1 MRRLLAWWARRS
13 GSTRPALH
21 RWCHPQYT
29 VPCDPMTKLDL
40 ANLDNG
46 VAPAPR
52 EKGRGNGRAND
63 HGREAR
69 DAVTV
74 FVDGYGI

>member
-1 MRRLLAWWARRS
+1 MRRLLAWWTRRS

-46 VAPAPR
+46 VGSMPKRDVTPGWR
-52 EKGRGNGRAND
+52 ECQGRQ
-63 HGREAR
+63 ER
-69 DAVTV
+69 DTVTV
-74 FVDGYGI
+74 FVDGYGM

>member
-1 MRRLLAWWARRS
+1 MRRMLAWWARRS

-21 RWCHPQYT
+21 RWCHPQYA

-46 VAPAPR
+46 VGSLP
-52 EKGRGNGRAND
+52 KGGVTPGWKECRA
-63 HGREAR
+63 GEER
-69 DAVTV
+69 DTVTV
-74 FVDGYGI
+74 FADGYGM